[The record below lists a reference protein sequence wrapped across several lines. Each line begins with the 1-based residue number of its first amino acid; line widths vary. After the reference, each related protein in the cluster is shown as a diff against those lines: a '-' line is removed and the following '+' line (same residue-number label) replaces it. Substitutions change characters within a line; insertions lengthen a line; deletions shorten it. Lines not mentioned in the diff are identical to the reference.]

1 MIIDRIENA
10 SMYSGLAPRLA
21 VALAYLRDTDF
32 SCVEPGRYDIDG
44 DEIYALVQAYT
55 TKDVSKGLWE
65 AHRRYIDVQYV
76 AGGNERMGYANLGD
90 LTVSR
95 EYEDKDDFLLL
106 QGEGDF
112 LTMPAGTFIILGPQD
127 AHMPQIAVG
136 KPCEVIKV
144 VVKVAV

>member
-1 MIIDRIENA
+1 MIIDRIDNTL
-10 SMYSGLAPRLA
+10 MYNGLTPRLA
-21 VALAYLRDTDF
+21 TALTYLRDTDF
-32 SCVEPGRYDIDG
+32 SEMELDRYNIDG
-44 DEIYALVQAYT
+44 DEVYAMVQGYT

-65 AHRRYIDVQYV
+65 AHRRYIDVQFV
-76 AGGNERMGYANLGD
+76 ADGIERMGYANLSD
-90 LTVSR
+90 LTVSQ
-95 EYEDKDDFLLL
+95 EYDDKDDYLLL

>member
-1 MIIDRIENA
+1 MIIDRIENT

-136 KPCEVIKV
+136 KPCEVTKV